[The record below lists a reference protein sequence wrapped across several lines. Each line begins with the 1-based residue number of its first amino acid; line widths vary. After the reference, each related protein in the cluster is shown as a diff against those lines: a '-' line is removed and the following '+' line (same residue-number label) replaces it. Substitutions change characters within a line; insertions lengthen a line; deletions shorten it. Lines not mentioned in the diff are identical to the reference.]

1 MLACKGIFAPW
12 FNIAGA
18 ENAQAATAAK
28 ACEARLLQIYYT
40 IKNIQR
46 QTTPS
51 VNFFIFYCRNAEFCR
66 ICGKKKGIS
75 KRDAFK
81 IFFMILNTNF
91 QHRI

>member
-51 VNFFIFYCRNAEFCR
+51 VNFFHFFLPQRR
-66 ICGKKKGIS
+66 ILQDLRQKKASQNEMPLKY
-75 KRDAFK
+75 F
-81 IFFMILNTNF
+81 L
-91 QHRI
+91 